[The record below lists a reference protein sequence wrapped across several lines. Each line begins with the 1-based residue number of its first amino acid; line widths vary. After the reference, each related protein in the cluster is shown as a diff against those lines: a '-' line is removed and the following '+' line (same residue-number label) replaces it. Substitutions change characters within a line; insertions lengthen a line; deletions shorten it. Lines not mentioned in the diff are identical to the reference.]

1 MQVAEVRG
9 KLFVIGGR
17 VDREGD
23 RTILREFV
31 REAGGAQARIVVMT
45 VATDQPRE
53 LGDDYRKT
61 FEELRVGEIRVI
73 DVSRRKDAFNPDSL
87 SAIEG
92 ATAVFFTG
100 GDQLHVTSLI
110 GGTPMQ
116 EVLYRRHRQG
126 FVLGGTSA
134 GAAMMSNTMIIRGDS
149 NSNPRF
155 GGIDIAPGMD
165 FVPNTIIDTHFSQR
179 GRLGRLLTAVAHY
192 PQDLGLGVDE
202 NTALVVTGSQFEVI
216 GENSVTVADGGGMT
230 YTTLPDIEQNESL
243 SLHGVKVHVLAAG
256 QRFDLL
262 KRAPI
267 EVESAAK
274 KASATT
280 NAAAPER
287 SPARMKI
294 ESIRTLSGANVYT
307 HQPALMMRLDLGELN
322 EKESYEIPGFI
333 DRLLAEL
340 PTLHDHHCS
349 KGRPGGFVERLHEGT
364 YFGHTV
370 EHVALELASLAGCRA
385 THGKTRYAGEPG
397 VYNVVIEFC
406 AEQAT
411 RYLLETAVEYVEA
424 LIAGAEFPLS
434 ERIEEAKRIA
444 SETELGPS
452 TRAIVDAAKLRGIPW
467 IRENE
472 ASLVQLGYGKNLR
485 LIQAAMTDGT
495 SAIGVEIAG
504 DKDYTKARLAKA
516 SIPVPEG
523 EIVYTEEEAIA
534 ALKSVGGTVVVKPL
548 DGRQGKGVSLHL
560 TTPDEVAGAF
570 RIAREFSREVL
581 VEEMFEGRNYRALV
595 VGYRMAAASER
606 IPCHVTGDGT
616 HTVGE
621 LIEIENQ
628 NPLRGEGHE
637 KPLTKIKKDDPILTT
652 FMRKEGWSM
661 EAVPQAGERVML
673 CAGMNLS
680 TGGTAKDVTDE
691 VHPSVRSLCER
702 AARIMGMDVCG
713 VDLVLNDIAEPA
725 GNGGGVI
732 EINAAPGLR
741 MHEHPGEGQPREVG
755 RDIVEMLFPAGSDG
769 RIPIISVTGTNGK
782 TTVTRMISHILIEA
796 KLMTGTTTT
805 DGIYLN
811 GERIVHGDT
820 TGPVSAMTILQ
831 DKAVEVAVLETARGG
846 IVRRGLGYDW
856 SDISII
862 TNVGAD
868 HIGQDG
874 IESVEDILWIKSLVA
889 ERVREG
895 GTLILN
901 ADDERLAHLPERNA
915 VNRVPK
921 KYVYFSLRQDNPV
934 LLEHCD
940 AGGTAY
946 FFRDGRIIELEGRSE
961 HVVAEA
967 ATIPATM
974 DGAADFQIANA
985 LAAVAA
991 ARAFGLSREAV
1002 GASIAGFRSD
1012 AENPGRAN
1020 LYRVGSGYVMVD
1032 YGHNPD
1038 AFDAVCRMAARWEDR
1053 RVTGVIG
1060 VPGDRDD
1067 SVVEAAGRVAAR
1079 GFHRVI
1085 IKEDK
1090 DLRGRAPGEVAKLL
1104 CEAVN
1109 DEWPGTECHIVLDEV
1124 EALRAELREMQE
1136 GQVVVI
1142 FYDKLEPVLAALEE
1156 YGARPVSAM
1165 ETKRRAEAL
1174 FNESVGAQRS

>member
-1 MQVAEVRG
+1 MRG
-9 KLFVIGGR
+9 KLYVIGGK

-31 REAGGAQARIVVMT
+31 RDAGEAKAVVVVMT
-45 VATDQPRE
+45 VATDQPHE
-53 LGDDYRKT
+53 SGEDYREAFRALGVT
-61 FEELRVGEIRVI
+61 DVRVV
-73 DVSRRKDAFNPDSL
+73 DVSRRKDAFDEDSL
-87 SAIEG
+87 RAIER

-100 GDQLHVTSLI
+100 GDQLHVTSLL

-116 EVLYRRHRQG
+116 EVLFRKYAGG

-149 NSNPRF
+149 NRNPRF
-155 GGIDIAPGMD
+155 GAIDIAPGMD

-192 PQDLGLGVDE
+192 PQDLGLGIDE
-202 NTALVVTGSQFEVI
+202 NTALVVTDSQFEVI
-216 GENSVTVADGGGMT
+216 GENSVTVADGGGIT
-230 YTTLPDIEQNESL
+230 YTTLPDIEQNQSL

-256 QRFDLL
+256 QRFDLS
-262 KRAPI
+262 KRAPVD
-267 EVESAAK
+267 EHDARAEQAD
-274 KASATT
+274 
-280 NAAAPER
+280 AAAAVASGPDN
-287 SPARMKI
+287 SPALSPSSSSSLMRI
-294 ESIRTLSGANVYT
+294 ESVRTLSGANVYS
-307 HQPALMMRLDLGELN
+307 HRPVLVMRLDLGELY
-322 EKESYEIPGFI
+322 EKESYEVPGFI
-333 DRLLAEL
+333 DRLLAAL
-340 PTLHDHHCS
+340 PELHDHHCS

-370 EHVALELASLAGCRA
+370 EHVALELASRAGCTA

-397 VYNVVIEFC
+397 VYNVVVEFC

-411 RYLLETAVEYVEA
+411 RYLLKAAVEFVEA
-424 LIAGAEFPLS
+424 LIKGEPFSLP
-434 ERIEEAKRIA
+434 EIIEEAQRIA
-444 SETELGPS
+444 SDTELGPS
-452 TRAIVDAAKLRGIPW
+452 TRAIVDAAARRGIPW
-467 IRENE
+467 MRENDE
-472 ASLVQLGYGKNLR
+472 SLIRLGYGKHLR

-495 SAIGVEIAG
+495 SAIGVELAG
-504 DKDYTKARLAKA
+504 DKDATKARLARA

-523 EIVYTEEEAIA
+523 EIVGTEAEAIA
-534 ALKSVGGTVVVKPL
+534 ALNSIGGTVVVKPL

-560 TTPDEVAGAF
+560 STPDEVAAAF
-570 RIAREFSREVL
+570 RIAREFSRDVL
-581 VEEMFEGRNYRALV
+581 VEEMFEGRNYRVLV
-595 VGYRMAAASER
+595 VGYRMVAASER
-606 IPCHVTGDGT
+606 IPCHVLGDGK

-637 KPLTKIKKDDPILTT
+637 KPLTKIRKDDPILKT
-652 FMRKEGWSM
+652 FMHKEGWSM
-661 EAVPQAGERVML
+661 EDVPAEGERVML

-691 VHPSVRSLCER
+691 VHPSIRSMCER

-713 VDLVLNDIAEPA
+713 VDLVVDDIAAPIGE
-725 GNGGGVI
+725 GGKKGGGVI

-741 MHEHPGEGQPREVG
+741 MHQFPGEGEARDVG
-755 RDIVEMLFPAGSDG
+755 REIVEMLFPANSDG
-769 RIPIISVTGTNGK
+769 RIPIISITGTNGK

-796 KLMTGTTTT
+796 GLTTGTTTT

-811 GERIVHGDT
+811 GERIVRGDT
-820 TGPVSAMTILQ
+820 TGPISAMTILD
-831 DKAVEVAVLETARGG
+831 DKAVEAAVLETARGG

-856 SDISII
+856 SDISVI

-901 ADDERLAHLPERNA
+901 ADDERLARLSQVNA

-921 KYVYFSLRQDNPV
+921 KYVYFSLRHDNAF
-934 LLEHCD
+934 LLEHRD

-946 FFRDGRIIELEGRSE
+946 CYRDGRIVELEGDAE
-961 HVVAEA
+961 HAIVEVAA
-967 ATIPATM
+967 IPATM
-974 DGAADFQIANA
+974 GGTADFQIANA
-985 LAAVAA
+985 MAAAAA
-991 ARAFGLSREAV
+991 ARAFGLSREVV
-1002 GASIAGFRSD
+1002 GASLARFRSD
-1012 AENPGRAN
+1012 EENPGRAN
-1020 LYRVGSGYVMVD
+1020 LYKVGGGYVMVD

-1038 AFDAVCRMAARWEDR
+1038 AFEAVCRMAARWEDR

-1060 VPGDRDD
+1060 VPGDRDN
-1067 SVVEAAGRVAAR
+1067 SVVEQAGRVAAR

-1090 DLRGRAPGEVAKLL
+1090 DLRGRAAGEVAKLL

-1124 EALRAELREMQE
+1124 EALRAELQEMQQ

-1142 FYDKLEPVLAALEE
+1142 FYDKLEPVLSVLEE
-1156 YGARPVSAM
+1156 YGASPVS
-1165 ETKRRAEAL
+1165 EI
-1174 FNESVGAQRS
+1174 GAAVNSRV